1 MLQKIIKLCIA
12 GLIFSVAG
20 IFSGCQKKI
29 GCDLPFEVSTKTV
42 ATNITQNSAYVGGF
56 YIQTGNPKITEAGI
70 CYSTTNQAPT
80 ISDSKIILP
89 VLFPGLFQGT
99 LGGLQPNTKYYFRA
113 YVYLDGKLINATG
126 LTGSFTTLP

>member
-29 GCDLPFEVSTKTV
+29 GCDLPFEVSTRTL

-70 CYSTTNQAPT
+70 FYSATNQVPSV
-80 ISDSKIILP
+80 SDSKLVLP
-89 VLFPGLFQGT
+89 VGNGIFLGT
-99 LGGLQPNTKYYFRA
+99 LSGLQPNTKYYIRA
-113 YVYLDGKLINATG
+113 YIYLDKQLIYATG
-126 LTGSFTTLP
+126 LIRSFTTLP